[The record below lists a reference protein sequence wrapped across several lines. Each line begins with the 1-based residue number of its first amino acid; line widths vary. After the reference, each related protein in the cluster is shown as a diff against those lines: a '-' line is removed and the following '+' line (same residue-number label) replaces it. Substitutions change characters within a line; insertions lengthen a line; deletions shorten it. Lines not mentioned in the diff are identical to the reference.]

1 MILHTDSIKRSSAIY
16 KFLQQTL
23 ISSLLDW
30 NLQTSDNSCI
40 FPRRM
45 KHISLHHF
53 YNNPNFFSLQSQRP
67 TFTQISGKIIM
78 EYFNLEA
85 HCFCV
90 IINLLHTTP
99 MWINYQN
106 PYISLYQYQCVHDT
120 LYMCIMTEYHLV
132 TYSWDLHTEHMQGFS
147 ITSPFPV
154 KPDSHC
160 SFLGISISLITDSM

>member
-16 KFLQQTL
+16 KLLQQTL

-40 FPRRM
+40 FPRRL

-85 HCFCV
+85 HCFCKHMLCYHKF
-90 IINLLHTTP
+90 IA
-99 MWINYQN
+99 
-106 PYISLYQYQCVHDT
+106 HDT
-120 LYMCIMTEYHLV
+120 NVNKL
-132 TYSWDLHTEHMQGFS
+132 SK
-147 ITSPFPV
+147 PV
-154 KPDSHC
+154 HK
-160 SFLGISISLITDSM
+160 FISISVCTWYTLYVYHDRISPGHL